1 MFSFLKE
8 GKKEK
13 KSRKEVKQGTS
24 NMSPEELLRLE
35 EVNICYIVS
44 GDKQC
49 FTIVS
54 LIPGAKITENSWQKE
69 G

>member
-24 NMSPEELLRLE
+24 NMSTEELLRLE
-35 EVNICYIVS
+35 EVNIYYIVS
-44 GDKQC
+44 RDEKC
-49 FTIVS
+49 LTIVS
-54 LIPGAKITENSWQKE
+54 LIPGAKITENSW
-69 G
+69 

>member
-24 NMSPEELLRLE
+24 NMSTEELLRLE
-35 EVNICYIVS
+35 EVNICCIVLD
-44 GDKQC
+44 DKQC
-49 FTIVS
+49 
-54 LIPGAKITENSWQKE
+54 
-69 G
+69 